1 MVVRKPPC
9 SPTLAELQTA
19 AVEPREKLTEAFTS
33 HDCQVPLNAKM
44 RLSILIAIFATA
56 TFCHNI
62 LAYKIANICR
72 QLPSQ
77 QHTEL
82 HADTSAIGD
91 CVQDPNTYTAAEAAR
106 LAEWERRKKKENIC
120 KSMPR
125 SQKWFKAKQQ
135 HVSPNQKRMY
145 NDFWPVYG
153 INLKYGSTVIP
164 HELFPK
170 FSSAAATP
178 VVLDIGFGTGDSIVG
193 MSQQNTDK
201 IYLGCEIHRAGISI
215 VLGNLSSL
223 AIENV
228 KIIRADVTMLL
239 ESYLKT
245 RCLDEV
251 CIFFPDPW
259 PNTERD
265 GERRVVRRGTR
276 ASAILISVFTSH
288 EIRGHRGPGLT
299 LSCCTRYNPDDF
311 GSDATRWTPSYSN

>member
-1 MVVRKPPC
+1 MHGHPGLVNV
-9 SPTLAELQTA
+9 
-19 AVEPREKLTEAFTS
+19 
-33 HDCQVPLNAKM
+33 KM
-44 RLSILIAIFATA
+44 RLRVLIVIFS
-56 TFCHNI
+56 TFSFCSNV
-62 LAYKIANICR
+62 LAYQIENICR
-72 QLPSQ
+72 QFPSRR
-77 QHTEL
+77 HTEL
-82 HADTSAIGD
+82 HADTSANID
-91 CVQDPNTYTAAEAAR
+91 CTQPPDTFVAADTAR

-170 FSSAAATP
+170 FSTAATP
-178 VVLDIGFGTGDSIVG
+178 VVLDIGFGTGDSILG
-193 MSQQNTDK
+193 MSQQNTEK

-228 KIIRADVTMLL
+228 KIIRADITMLL

-265 GERRVVRRGTR
+265 GERRVVRRGRR
-276 ASAILISVFTSH
+276 ASAISISIITFYRY
-288 EIRGHRGPGLT
+288 EIIDHWG
-299 LSCCTRYNPDDF
+299 
-311 GSDATRWTPSYSN
+311 

>member
-1 MVVRKPPC
+1 ML
-9 SPTLAELQTA
+9 LAELQTPA
-19 AVEPREKLTEAFTS
+19 AVELGEKPAEAFTS
-33 HDCQVPLNAKM
+33 YGCQASLNAKM
-44 RLSILIAIFATA
+44 RLRILVAVFAIV
-56 TFCHNI
+56 TFCHDI

-72 QLPSQ
+72 QLPSPQ
-77 QHTEL
+77 QRTEL

-91 CVQDPNTYTAAEAAR
+91 CIQNPDAYTAAEAAR

-170 FSSAAATP
+170 FSSAATTP

-193 MSQQNTDK
+193 MSQQNTEK

-276 ASAILISVFTSH
+276 VVVILVSVLAFYK
-288 EIRGHRGPGLT
+288 IREHLG
-299 LSCCTRYNPDDF
+299 
-311 GSDATRWTPSYSN
+311 